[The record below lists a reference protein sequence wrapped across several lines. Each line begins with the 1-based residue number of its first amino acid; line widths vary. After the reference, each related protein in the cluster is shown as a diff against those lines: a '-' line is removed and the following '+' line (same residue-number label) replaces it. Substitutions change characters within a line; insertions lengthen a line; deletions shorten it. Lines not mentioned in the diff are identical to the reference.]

1 VTVQPDSDQWA
12 RFAAA
17 ALTATIQESRTDD
30 AVHDAAIAADT
41 MLAEW
46 KERFPRH
53 PQNPGNDGRRAW
65 GWSMPSHKGTN
76 IP

>member
-1 VTVQPDSDQWA
+1 MQPDSDQWA

-17 ALTATIQESRTDD
+17 ALTATLAETGNIEEAT
-30 AVHDAAIAADT
+30 HDAAITADF
-41 MLAEW
+41 MIREW
-46 KERFPRH
+46 KDRFPRH

-65 GWSMPSHKGTN
+65 GWSVPSHKGTN